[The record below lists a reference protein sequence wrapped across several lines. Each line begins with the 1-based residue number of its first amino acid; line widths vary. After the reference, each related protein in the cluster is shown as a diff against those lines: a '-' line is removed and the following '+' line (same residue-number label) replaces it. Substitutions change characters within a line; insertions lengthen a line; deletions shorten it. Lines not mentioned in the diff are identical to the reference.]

1 MKKTGYLT
9 FGAVMS
15 ALSVTTMLMSYV
27 PTLTYSVPALA
38 GMFVMVVV
46 IEAGVKWAVCS
57 YAAAAVISMLIAEP
71 EAALFFLF
79 LFGCY
84 PIIKVPLERIKFK
97 PLKYLLKLVYFNAS
111 VLAVYFAFTAITGT
125 SMLGGEVKQYVMAAI
140 LVLANFVFLVY
151 DYALG
156 GVSAWYIV
164 KLHNKVS
171 KLIKR

>member
-15 ALSVTTMLMSYV
+15 ALAVVTMLVSYV

-38 GMFVMVVV
+38 GMFIMVTV
-46 IEAGVKWAVCS
+46 IEIGVKWAFFS
-57 YAAAAVISMLIAEP
+57 YVAASVISLLVAEP
-71 EAALFFLF
+71 EAALFFVF

-84 PIIKVPLERIKFK
+84 PIIKVPLEKIKPK
-97 PLKYLLKLVYFNAS
+97 PLAYLLKLICFNAA
-111 VLAVYFAFTAITGT
+111 VLAVYYILTLVMGIPMFE
-125 SMLGGEVKQYVMAAI
+125 GEVKKYVIAGL

-151 DYALG
+151 DYAIKS
-156 GVSAWYIV
+156 VASWYYIR
-164 KLHNKVS
+164 LHSKVT